1 MNQSNKMNNY
11 QLYSNYCALLIEMKD
26 GKEKSFKFFLFVQKK
41 KIFVVDSSQSVFYY
55 KPALTN

>member
-1 MNQSNKMNNY
+1 MNNY

-41 KIFVVDSSQSVFYY
+41 KNIFVVDSS
-55 KPALTN
+55 

>member
-1 MNQSNKMNNY
+1 MNNY

-41 KIFVVDSSQSVFYY
+41 KKNICSRLKLVSF
-55 KPALTN
+55 LL